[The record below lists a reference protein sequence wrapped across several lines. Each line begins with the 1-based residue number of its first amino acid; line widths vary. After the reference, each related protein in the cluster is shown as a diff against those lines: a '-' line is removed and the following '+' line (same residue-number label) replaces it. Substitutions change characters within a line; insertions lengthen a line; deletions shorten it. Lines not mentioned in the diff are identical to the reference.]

1 MHEQSKQWREMTY
14 LEAVKTM
21 KRNDLSASSQN
32 NKEKWS
38 VCEQSKQRRE
48 WSICEQSKQWREWSM
63 CEQSK
68 QWREWSMCEQSKQ
81 WREMTYLWAV
91 KTMKRNDIS
100 VSSQNSKEKWSVCES
115 QNNEEN
121 DLSVSSQNN
130 EEKLPICE
138 QSKQWREMTYQWMV
152 KTVERNDQADS
163 KPFCSSVREILVAV

>member
-48 WSICEQSKQWREWSM
+48 WSM

-91 KTMKRNDIS
+91 KTAKRNDLCVRVKTMKRMIYLWAVKTMKRNYLS
-100 VSSQNSKEKWSVCES
+100 VSSQNSEEKWLISEW
-115 QNNEEN
+115 
-121 DLSVSSQNN
+121 L
-130 EEKLPICE
+130 
-138 QSKQWREMTYQWMV
+138 KQWREMTKQ
-152 KTVERNDQADS
+152 
-163 KPFCSSVREILVAV
+163 ILNHFAPVCMKY